1 MRKAVIAIVG
11 VAALLGGLAVW
22 RSPTVALVFLK
33 LALDRRDLSGV
44 ERALDYRALTDT
56 ALARLV
62 DGRPEEP
69 ADIRLVLRG
78 ENAWVPAVSSA
89 RAYLRIRLERG
100 VERLVEDPE
109 HTFAASW
116 EDLRRALATLRR
128 SGRVARFRIPGR
140 EGEEYVVRMRQAGGR
155 WRIVEID
162 RDGEPVLL
170 GPADEDPLPVSAK
183 NAYANG
189 DGDGDG
195 DGATPEAE
203 ATGAEAEAA
212 EAEVG
217 GTEVPEAHMA
227 ALVDEASELV
237 RALPVPR
244 PRSGRQSPFL
254 RRLEDGTWTVQVA
267 SSVDAV
273 EADLEREWLE
283 STGEPAFVQVA
294 EIRGRTWQR
303 VLVGRYPRRAEA
315 EETLARLADQ
325 GAASATARR

>member
-1 MRKAVIAIVG
+1 MRKAVIAIAG

-22 RSPTVALVFLK
+22 RSPTAALVSLK

-78 ENAWVPAVSSA
+78 DNAWVPAVSSA

-109 HTFAASW
+109 RTFAASW

-128 SGRVARFRIPGR
+128 SGSVARFRIPGR
-140 EGEEYVVRMRQAGGR
+140 EGEEYVVRMRQSGGR
-155 WRIVEID
+155 WRIVAID

-170 GPADEDPLPVSAK
+170 GPADEDALPVLAE
-183 NAYANG
+183 NAFANG
-189 DGDGDG
+189 DGDGG
-195 DGATPEAE
+195 TPEAE
-203 ATGAEAEAA
+203 APGAEAEVA

-217 GTEVPEAHMA
+217 RAEVPEAHMA
-227 ALVDEASELV
+227 ALVDETSELV

-294 EIRGRTWQR
+294 EVRGRTWQR